1 MKFRLY
7 QFLTSLILPLLIS
20 CSNSNDRS
28 TSQTASS
35 REIKQDTETVKGTEC
50 DIKLPGIHFTK
61 SINGADSLA
70 TIDSKGN
77 VAFRVGEKKDYF
89 NDPNKKLSNNTAP
102 ILLSK
107 VDNSKPFTLIAK
119 VTPEFTKEGM
129 YDAGV
134 LYIYVNDSH
143 WQKFCY
149 EQDERGN
156 HRVVSVRT
164 IGTSDDNNHDIV
176 SGGSVYLKISSDTR
190 TVGFYFSIDKEVWN
204 LARLYKNDY
213 PSEIWMGLSAQC
225 PVAKEG
231 LSNFQEVTLELNSV
245 KDFRLGI

>member
-1 MKFRLY
+1 MRSKFY
-7 QFLTSLILPLLIS
+7 PLLTLATLYFSAS
-20 CSNSNDRS
+20 CTNSNNQS
-28 TSQTASS
+28 FTQVTSSD
-35 REIKQDTETVKGTEC
+35 EIRQDSALAKGSPC
-50 DIKLPGIHFTK
+50 DIKLPGIHFTR

-70 TIDSKGN
+70 TVDTKGN
-77 VAFRVGEKKDYF
+77 VIFRVGEKKDYF
-89 NDPNKKLSNNTAP
+89 NDPNNKLSNNTAP

-107 VDNSKPFTLIAK
+107 VDNSQPFTLIAK

-156 HRVVSVRT
+156 HRVVTVRT
-164 IGTSDDNNHDIV
+164 IGTSDDNNHDVV
-176 SGGSVYLKISSDTR
+176 SGGSVYMKISSDTR
-190 TVGFYFSIDKEVWN
+190 TVGFYFSVDKKTWN

-225 PVAKEG
+225 PVAKGG
-231 LSNFQEVTLELNSV
+231 LSNFGEVSLEQSSV